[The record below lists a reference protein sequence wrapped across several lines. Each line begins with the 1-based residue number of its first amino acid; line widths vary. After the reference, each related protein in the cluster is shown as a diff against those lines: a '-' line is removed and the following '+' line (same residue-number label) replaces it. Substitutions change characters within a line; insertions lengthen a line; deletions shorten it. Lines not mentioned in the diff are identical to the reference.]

1 MAARGTPRRFSVQ
14 RASFAL
20 GLVLVIASRYSDQ
33 ADAAPPS
40 STLIAASL
48 LGQAEFGTIKGRLV
62 WGGDDAP
69 APKVLQPMGKA
80 SNNPDVCAKNAPILD
95 QALLVDPKTK
105 GVAYGLAYLV
115 RPKGGNPAAVED
127 LVAQHPKVVLDQKNC
142 EFRPYVLPM
151 HQDQILI
158 IKTSDPLI
166 SHNVRMSPFNNT
178 GRNQT
183 LGPGGQLELKLV
195 AERRPF
201 ELRCDIHP
209 WMNAWVLVC
218 DHPFFATT
226 AADGTFEIKGVS
238 PGSQQLLVWHK
249 SGFVTSGQARG
260 MSVEVKAG
268 EAVDVGEIKLDP
280 KKVGL

>member
-1 MAARGTPRRFSVQ
+1 MTAKGTPRRFSVQ

-20 GLVLVIASRYSDQ
+20 GLVLVIATRYSDQ
-33 ADAAPPS
+33 TDAEPPS
-40 STLIAASL
+40 STLVPANI
-48 LGQAEFGTIKGRLV
+48 LGQAEFGTIKGRV
-62 WGGDDAP
+62 IWGGEEAP
-69 APKVLQPMGKA
+69 APKVLVPMGKA
-80 SNNPDVCAKNAPILD
+80 SNNPDICAKDAPVFD

-105 GVAYGLAYLV
+105 GVANGLAYLV

-127 LVAQHPKVVLDQKNC
+127 LVAQHPKVVLDQRNC

-151 HQDQILI
+151 HQDQTLV
-158 IKTSDPLI
+158 IKTSDPMI
-166 SHNVRMSPFNNT
+166 SHNVRMSPFTNP

-183 LGPGGQLELKLV
+183 LGPGAQLELKLV

-218 DHPFFATT
+218 DHPYFATT
-226 AADGTFEIKGVS
+226 GTNGSFEIKGV
-238 PGSQQLLVWHK
+238 PAGPQQLVVWHK

-280 KKVGL
+280 KKIGL